1 MIFRTALAM
10 SAIAIGATVA
20 MAQQDAVK
28 ARKDLM
34 EANAKQFYGVL
45 GRMQRGQVPYD
56 QAKVDEALGAI
67 AADTPKYAPA
77 FATNAM
83 PATQSDYDASP
94 KIWQNKA
101 DFDAKLAN
109 FVKVVGENRGGAK
122 DLDSLKVVFKNVG
135 TACDACHEN
144 YRVKNR

>member
-1 MIFRTALAM
+1 MIFRAVLAI
-10 SAIAIGATVA
+10 SAVAIGVTAA

-28 ARKDLM
+28 TRKDLM
-34 EANAKQFYGVL
+34 ESNAKQFYGVL
-45 GRMQRGQVPYD
+45 GRMQRGQIPYE
-56 QAKVDEALGAI
+56 QAKVDVALKAI
-67 AADTPKYAPA
+67 ADETGKYTPA

-101 DFDAKLAN
+101 DFDAKVAN
-109 FVKVVGENRGGAK
+109 YVKAVNENRNGAK
-122 DLDSLKVVFKNVG
+122 DLATLKVVYKNIG
-135 TACDACHEN
+135 TACDSCHET

>member
-1 MIFRTALAM
+1 MMFRTVLAI
-10 SAIAIGATVA
+10 SAIAIGVTAA
-20 MAQQDAVK
+20 IAQQDPVK

-34 EANAKQFYGVL
+34 ESNAKQFYGVL
-45 GRMQRGQVPYD
+45 GRMQRGQIPYE
-56 QAKVDEALGAI
+56 QAKVDAALGAI
-67 AADTPKYAPA
+67 AADTARYAPA

-101 DFDAKLAN
+101 DFDAKVASY
-109 FVKVVGENRGGAK
+109 VKVVNENQKAAK
-122 DLDSLKVVFKNVG
+122 DIETLKVVFKNVG

-144 YRVKNR
+144 YRV